1 MLSIT
6 PNVEVQAD
14 SVHACTS
21 RVARLVWL
29 FSYSH
34 CVTVQRHL
42 QRVVI
47 STRWLWLWQRV
58 RVVLFERISR
68 IIYRAQTLPSL
79 AFWRYLSLAD
89 SGASE
94 SAFFLISIALKRES
108 NSSDWTE
115 VPLLTVS
122 EELPRERDWAR
133 VVTVNTNNLP
143 AYLAELDKGRA
154 MLKRLGVSV
163 QLRVWRAQ
171 YAGPEA
177 GTLIVTQEYPSWA
190 AFADGQAKTMA
201 DPEFVKWLA
210 GLDKV

>member
-21 RVARLVWL
+21 RLARLVWL

-42 QRVVI
+42 ERVVI

-58 RVVLFERISR
+58 RVVPFERISR

-108 NSSDWTE
+108 NSNDWTE
-115 VPLLTVS
+115 VPLFTVW
-122 EELPRERDWAR
+122 EELPRERDWLDR
-133 VVTVNTNNLP
+133 
-143 AYLAELDKGRA
+143 LAGAPDDEGLIGDESPRA
-154 MLKRLGVSV
+154 IVEILREY
-163 QLRVWRAQ
+163 LRV
-171 YAGPEA
+171 P
-177 GTLIVTQEYPSWA
+177 ISSH
-190 AFADGQAKTMA
+190 
-201 DPEFVKWLA
+201 
-210 GLDKV
+210 